1 MRADRT
7 RARAL
12 AISAAAAVTLVAAAT
27 PSGAHFATVGF
38 SQIDV
43 GEREIEYRLYL
54 DPYHVRNFLPLDTDD
69 DGYVTAAE
77 VEAARP
83 LLTDMV
89 SDGLTVSNGNE
100 QGRPDVTG
108 ARLTAAGEVEL
119 AEEDLL
125 GDFPLIEVGVRYPF
139 SAPVTDFFVQYNLF
153 FLRDIGDHRNFA
165 SVRSGGREAE
175 HVFDPL
181 NAVVSADNTVAPVAS
196 RPTWEQVYARL
207 GWPAALLAGL
217 VVVSVAALVGRLRS
231 RPRRGSRADDGVVHP
246 MA

>member
-7 RARAL
+7 RARTLVATVG
-12 AISAAAAVTLVAAAT
+12 AAVAVVAAAT
-27 PSGAHFATVGF
+27 PSAAHFATVGF

-43 GEREIEYRLYL
+43 GQRQIEYRLYL

-89 SDGLTVSNGNE
+89 EDGLTVSNGTE
-100 QGRPDVTG
+100 RGRPEVTQ
-108 ARLTAAGEVEL
+108 ARLTAASEVEL
-119 AEEDLL
+119 AQDELL
-125 GDFPLIEVGVRYPF
+125 GDFPLIEIATRYPF
-139 SAPVTDFFVQYNLF
+139 STPVTDFFVQYNLF

-165 SVRSGGREAE
+165 TVRSGGREAE

-181 NAVVSADNTVAPVAS
+181 NAVVSADNTVPPVAS

-217 VVVSVAALVGRLRS
+217 GMVAVAALVGRLQQRA
-231 RPRRGSRADDGVVHP
+231 RRATAPDDGVVHP
-246 MA
+246 IA

>member
-12 AISAAAAVTLVAAAT
+12 LATAGAAVALVAAAT
-27 PSGAHFATVGF
+27 PSAAHFATVGF

-69 DGYVTAAE
+69 DGYVSAAE

-83 LLTDMV
+83 LLTDLV
-89 SDGLTVSNGNE
+89 EDGLTISNGS
-100 QGRPDVTG
+100 QRGRPEVTE
-108 ARLTAAGEVEL
+108 ARLTAAGEVAL
-119 AEEDLL
+119 AEDDLL
-125 GDFPLIEVGVRYPF
+125 GDFPLIEIGARYPF
-139 SAPVTDFFVQYNLF
+139 SAPVTDFVVQYNLF

-181 NAVVSADNTVAPVAS
+181 NAVVSADNTVPPVAS
-196 RPTWEQVYARL
+196 RPTWERTYARL

-217 VVVSVAALVGRLRS
+217 AVVAAAGLGARLQQRS
-231 RPRRGSRADDGVVHP
+231 RRAATRDDGVVHP
-246 MA
+246 LA